1 MSKNSLM
8 EKIGKN
14 AKFASL
20 NLSRLNISKKN
31 SVLKQFNHY
40 LKINKQSILNAN
52 KKDISKAKLKKIK
65 DSMIDRLKLNSKK
78 ISQIRNSLN
87 KIINLKDPAGK
98 TLSSWKRP
106 NGLIIKKI
114 SIPIGVIGVIG
125 IIYESRPNVTSDVSA
140 LCFKSGNVVILRGG
154 SEAFHSNKILAKLF
168 RKALKRKKCNE
179 NCVQFVKSKERRHV
193 DYLLSKMKKYIDLI
207 IPRGGKSLV
216 KKVLKKS
223 SVSIIGHYEGLCHVY
238 VDKDANLNT
247 AIKVVKNS
255 KMRNVSICGAA
266 ETLLIDKMCLKTHC
280 KPIINQLTKLGC
292 KIIGDQIIKKFISE
306 KIKIAR
312 IKDWETEYL
321 APIISVKSVNGVE
334 GAIEHINRFGSS
346 HTDSIVTKN
355 KKTAKKFLLSVKSS
369 IAVHNASTQFA
380 DGGEFGF
387 GAEVGISTN
396 KLHPRG
402 PIGLDQLT
410 TYKYILIGSGQ
421 IRK

>member
-1 MSKNSLM
+1 MSKNLFM
-8 EKIGKN
+8 EKIGEK

-31 SVLKQFNHY
+31 SVLKQFSQY
-40 LKINKQSILNAN
+40 LKANEQSILNAN
-52 KKDISKAKLKKIK
+52 KKDITNAKSKKIK
-65 DSMIDRLKLNSKK
+65 DSMIARLKLSSKK
-78 ISQIRNSLN
+78 ISQIRSSIDQIV
-87 KIINLKDPAGK
+87 KFKDPTGK

-106 NGLIIKKI
+106 NGLIIKKV
-114 SIPIGVIGVIG
+114 SIPIGVIG

-168 RKALKRKKCNE
+168 RKALKKKKCNE
-179 NCVQFVKSKERRHV
+179 NCVQFVQSKERRHV
-193 DYLLSKMKKYIDLI
+193 DYLLSGMKNYVDLI

-223 SVSIIGHYEGLCHVY
+223 SVSIVGHYEGLCHVF
-238 VDKDANLNT
+238 VDREADLNT

-280 KPIINQLTKLGC
+280 KPILKELNKIGC
-292 KIIGDQIIKKFISE
+292 KIIGDKIIKKFIPE
-306 KIKIAR
+306 KIKIATE
-312 IKDWETEYL
+312 KDWKTEYL
-321 APIISVKSVNGVE
+321 SPIISVKSVNGVK
-334 GAIEHINRFGSS
+334 GAIEHINKYGSL

-355 KKTAKKFLLSVKSS
+355 KKTAKKFLSNVNSS

-387 GAEVGISTN
+387 GAEVGISTS

-410 TYKYILIGSGQ
+410 TYKYILEGKGQ